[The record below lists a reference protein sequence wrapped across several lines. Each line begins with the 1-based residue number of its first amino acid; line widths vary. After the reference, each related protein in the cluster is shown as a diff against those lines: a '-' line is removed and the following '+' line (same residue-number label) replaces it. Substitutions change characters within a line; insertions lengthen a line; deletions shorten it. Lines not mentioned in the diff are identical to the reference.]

1 MFVEVVENLMKERF
15 SHVKGTIMR
24 GATSLNYVHMVLL
37 PVLSALYEHFGH
49 NNFGTD
55 LIGTFVAVNNN
66 NGYLE
71 CLTCTGHECLH
82 SSHKPACTAY
92 HSTAQVLNSA
102 LVCKNSALVCQTGV
116 ELCT

>member
-1 MFVEVVENLMKERF
+1 MFVEVVENLIKERF

-37 PVLSALYEHFGH
+37 PVLSALFEHFGH

-55 LIGTFVAVNNN
+55 LIGTFVTVN

-71 CLTCTGHECLH
+71 CLTCTSHKHLH
-82 SSHKPACTAY
+82 SSHKPACTAH
-92 HSTAQVLNSA
+92 HSIAQHR
-102 LVCKNSALVCQTGV
+102 C
-116 ELCT
+116 